1 MNNTFFLLLQINDA
15 LFPIGSYTQSY
26 GLETYI
32 QRNLVRD
39 KETSIKFLE
48 HNLNNSFLYSELLAA
63 RFAYEWTYE
72 RHMDKIYELE
82 QIAKAS
88 RIPSEMRSAS
98 LKLGSRFIK
107 TILSL
112 ELNFDREFYRSYYNI
127 CNPVGINHSIAYGV
141 FCACA
146 NIDKDEALAAYLY
159 AQTSSMVTNLV
170 KLIPLS
176 QTVGQQILSGCNPI
190 FTELLKRVN
199 LLTVDELYAAAPS
212 LDIRSMQHEVLYS
225 RLYMS

>member
-1 MNNTFFLLLQINDA
+1 MNDTFFLLLQINDA

-32 QRNLVRD
+32 QRNLVHN

-48 HNLNNSFLYSELLAA
+48 HNLKNTFLYSELLAA
-63 RFAYEWTYE
+63 RLAYEWTCK
-72 RHMDKIYELE
+72 RRIDKIYELE

-88 RIPSEMRSAS
+88 RIPSEMRGAS

-112 ELNFDREFYRSYYNI
+112 ELNFDREFYCSYYNI
-127 CNPVGINHSIAYGV
+127 CSPVGINHSIAYGV

-146 NIDKDEALAAYLY
+146 NIDRDEALAAYLY

-176 QTVGQQILSGCNPI
+176 QTVGQQILSGCSPI
-190 FTELLKRVN
+190 FTELLSRVN
-199 LLTVDELYAAAPS
+199 LLTINELYAAAPG